1 MNERDIETNNE
12 LLNDAQIK
20 KINGKL
26 TVQEI

>member
-12 LLNDAQIK
+12 LLNDAQIR